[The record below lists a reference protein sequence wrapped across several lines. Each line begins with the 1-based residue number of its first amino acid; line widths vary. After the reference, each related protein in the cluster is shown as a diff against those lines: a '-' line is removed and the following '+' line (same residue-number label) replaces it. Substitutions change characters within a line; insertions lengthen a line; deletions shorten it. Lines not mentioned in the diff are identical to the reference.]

1 MSIDKL
7 QKADSMQ
14 SEYTIDRKAA
24 SKLLKVSIRTV
35 DRYIRSK
42 KLAIEEKDGRIR
54 LNKKQIIKLRRSEDS
69 RQDMDTASPIMSI
82 DKRGSVPVSMS
93 IDSVHSVSTRNG
105 QNSSGKTHITGG
117 EVYQKL
123 FEELQ
128 LELKSKQ
135 ERLEGANYRVGQL
148 EGLLKESMPLMDH
161 NRLLLAERTEKQEI
175 EAQHLS
181 LKIEYDQIGERYRD
195 EHLSRRVLIIFLF
208 IIMLLQPLWLLLSLK
223 H

>member
-1 MSIDKL
+1 
-7 QKADSMQ
+7 
-14 SEYTIDRKAA
+14 
-24 SKLLKVSIRTV
+24 
-35 DRYIRSK
+35 
-42 KLAIEEKDGRIR
+42 
-54 LNKKQIIKLRRSEDS
+54 
-69 RQDMDTASPIMSI
+69 
-82 DKRGSVPVSMS
+82 
-93 IDSVHSVSTRNG
+93 
-105 QNSSGKTHITGG
+105 
-117 EVYQKL
+117 
-123 FEELQ
+123 
-128 LELKSKQ
+128 
-135 ERLEGANYRVGQL
+135 VGQL